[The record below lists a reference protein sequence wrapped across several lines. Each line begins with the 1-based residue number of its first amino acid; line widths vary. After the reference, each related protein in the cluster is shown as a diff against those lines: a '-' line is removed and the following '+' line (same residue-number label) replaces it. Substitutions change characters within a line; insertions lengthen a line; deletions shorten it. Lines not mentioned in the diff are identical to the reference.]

1 MKHEQKKQ
9 IVKWVCYAL
18 YLLLLFLLQVTPGV
32 FPAIFGVKPVF
43 LLPAVI
49 CAAMFEG
56 EFRGSILA
64 VVAGLLWDTS
74 RLRPFGYSA
83 ILLLIFACL
92 CGLLI
97 VYFMR
102 NNVLTALLYCFG
114 GFMVYELIDWL
125 IFFVPYSNGDA
136 IQALYQV
143 VLPRI
148 VYSMLFVPL
157 FYWLSSKLAKRLA
170 VEPQ

>member
-1 MKHEQKKQ
+1 MKPEQKKQ
-9 IVKWVCYAL
+9 IGKWVCYAL

-74 RLRPFGYSA
+74 RLRPFGY
-83 ILLLIFACL
+83 FACL

-114 GFMVYELIDWL
+114 GFLVYELIDWL
-125 IFFVPYSNGDA
+125 IYFVPYSNGDA

>member
-1 MKHEQKKQ
+1 MKPEQKKQ
-9 IVKWVCYAL
+9 IVKWACYVL

-32 FPAIFGVKPVF
+32 CPALFGVKPVF

-64 VVAGLLWDTS
+64 VIAGLLWDTS

-83 ILLLIFACL
+83 ILLLLFACL

-102 NNVLTALLYCFG
+102 NNVLNALLYCFG
-114 GFMVYELIDWL
+114 GFLVYELIDWL
-125 IFFVPYSNGDA
+125 IFFVPHSNGDA

-143 VLPRI
+143 ILPRI

-157 FYWLSSKLAKRLA
+157 FYWLSSKLSKRLA
-170 VEPQ
+170 IEPQ

>member
-1 MKHEQKKQ
+1 MKPEQKRQ
-9 IVKWVCYAL
+9 IVKWIGYAL
-18 YLLLLFLLQVTPGV
+18 YLLLLFLLQSTPGV
-32 FPAIFGVKPVF
+32 FPAVFGAKPVF
-43 LLPAVI
+43 LLPAVV

-64 VVAGLLWDTS
+64 VVAGLLWDTT

-83 ILLLIFACL
+83 ILLLVFACL

-97 VYFMR
+97 VYYMR
-102 NNVLTALLYCFG
+102 NNLLTALLYCFC
-114 GFMVYELIDWL
+114 GFLVYELLDWAV
-125 IFFVPYSNGDA
+125 FFVPHSNGDA
-136 IQALYQV
+136 LQALYLM